1 MESSE
6 AAATAK
12 EALNGKEMDGR
23 KIEVCNYCENFLIF
37 ASDFFLYQW
46 R

>member
-1 MESSE
+1 MTMESSD

-23 KIEVCNYCENFLIF
+23 KIEVSATDKEYISNFL
-37 ASDFFLYQW
+37 
-46 R
+46 RNR